1 MLVTATDSEIIKLV
15 SRFGML
21 PSGIIRE
28 LIFPESLSKT
38 TCYRALNRLVDRKYL
53 AKVERRLI
61 GGNGAGSGQY
71 IYRLGTQGRRIAQT
85 QGNYS
90 RLSDIHHTIAVAET
104 FMAVKRAESDG
115 LLEVVGYAT
124 EPDSWATVA
133 GAELRPDLHIE
144 VAIPSKRV
152 NITLFIEVDLGTER
166 QKQLKEKMS
175 KYIHAWQHSDESD
188 IRTFPVVLFLV
199 PNEERLKEIQW
210 LIDREDEEVRDLF
223 MVKIQE
229 SFPQFLIS

>member
-1 MLVTATDSEIIKLV
+1 MLVTTRDAKIIKLI

-21 PSGIIRE
+21 RSGIIRE
-28 LIFPESLSKT
+28 LIFSDSLSAT
-38 TCYRALNRLVDRKYL
+38 SSDRALKRLVERKYL
-53 AKVERRLI
+53 ARVERRLI

-90 RLSDIHHTIAVAET
+90 RLSDIHHTIAIAET
-104 FMAVKRAESDG
+104 FVAVKRLEQQG

-144 VAIPSKRV
+144 MAIPSRRV
-152 NITLFIEVDLGTER
+152 NVTFFIEVDLGTER
-166 QKQLKEKMS
+166 QKQLKEKMR

-188 IRTFPVVLFLV
+188 VPTFPVVLFLV
-199 PNEERLKEIQW
+199 PDEERMKEIQW
-210 LIDREDEEVRDLF
+210 LIDREDEEVRGLF
-223 MVKIQE
+223 MVEMQE
-229 SFPQFLIS
+229 SFPQFLFS

>member
-1 MLVTATDSEIIKLV
+1 MLVTVRDAEIIKLV

-28 LIFPESLSKT
+28 LIFPESLSPT
-38 TCYRALNRLVDRKYL
+38 SCDRALKRLVEKKYL
-53 AKVERRLI
+53 ARVERRLI

-90 RLSDIHHTIAVAET
+90 RLSDIHHTIAIAEA
-104 FMAVKRAESDG
+104 FIGVKRHERDG

-133 GAELRPDLHIE
+133 GAELRPDMHLE
-144 VAIPSKRV
+144 MAIPSKRMNV
-152 NITLFIEVDLGTER
+152 TFFVEVDLGTER

-188 IRTFPVVLFLV
+188 LETFPVVLFLV
-199 PNEERLKEIQW
+199 PDEERVKEVQW
-210 LIDREDEEVRDLF
+210 LIDREDEEFRDLF
-223 MVKIQE
+223 MVKVQE
-229 SFPQFLIS
+229 TFPQFLFN